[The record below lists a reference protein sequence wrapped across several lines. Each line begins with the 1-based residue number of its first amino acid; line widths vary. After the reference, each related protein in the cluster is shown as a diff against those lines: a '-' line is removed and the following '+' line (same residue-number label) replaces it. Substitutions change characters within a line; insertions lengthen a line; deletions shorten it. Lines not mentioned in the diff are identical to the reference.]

1 MSEEKMNDSLGVA
14 NDESPK
20 KELLIVDDDESYLK
34 LLKKW
39 MSEAHKAT
47 AVKSGIQALKYLEGH
62 RPDLVLLDYEMPE
75 ITGGDVLK
83 KMREKPE
90 TADIPVYFLTG
101 NADPEFLEKI
111 AELNP
116 DGYLVKTMRRSEI
129 AAAVDV
135 FFAKKRK

>member
-1 MSEEKMNDSLGVA
+1 MSEELKNDALSGA

-34 LLKKW
+34 LIKKW
-39 MSEAHKAT
+39 MSESHKAT
-47 AVKSGIQALKYLEGH
+47 AVKSGLQALKYLDGH

-75 ITGGDVLK
+75 ITGGDVLT

-90 TADIPVYFLTG
+90 TADIPVFFLTG
-101 NADPEFLEKI
+101 NADADFIAKI
-111 AELNP
+111 VELNP
-116 DGYLVKTMRRSEI
+116 DGYLLKTMRRSEI

-135 FFAKKRK
+135 FFAKKP

>member
-1 MSEEKMNDSLGVA
+1 MSEELKNDALSGA

-34 LLKKW
+34 LIKKW
-39 MSEAHKAT
+39 MSESHKAT
-47 AVKSGIQALKYLEGH
+47 AVKSGLQALKYLEGH

-75 ITGGDVLK
+75 ITGGDVLT

-90 TADIPVYFLTG
+90 TADIPVFFLTG
-101 NADPEFLEKI
+101 NAAPEFLEKI

-116 DGYLVKTMRRSEI
+116 DGYLLKTMRRSEI

-135 FFAKKRK
+135 FFAKKP

>member
-1 MSEEKMNDSLGVA
+1 MSEEKRNDALGGA

-34 LLKKW
+34 LIKKW

-62 RPDLVLLDYEMPE
+62 KPDLVLLDYEMPE
-75 ITGGDVLK
+75 LNGGDVLQ

-90 TADIPVYFLTG
+90 TADIPVFFLTG
-101 NADPEFLEKI
+101 NADDDFITKI
-111 AELNP
+111 TELNP
-116 DGYLVKTMRRSEI
+116 DGYLLKTMRRREI
-129 AAAVDV
+129 AAAVEA
-135 FFAKKRK
+135 FFAKRP

>member
-1 MSEEKMNDSLGVA
+1 MSEEKKNGSLGVA

-34 LLKKW
+34 LIKKW

-83 KMREKPE
+83 KMREKLE

>member
-1 MSEEKMNDSLGVA
+1 MSEEKRNDALGGA

-34 LLKKW
+34 LIKKW

-75 ITGGDVLK
+75 LNGGDVLQ

-90 TADIPVYFLTG
+90 TADIPVFFLTG
-101 NADPEFLEKI
+101 NADDDFITKI
-111 AELNP
+111 TELNP
-116 DGYLVKTMRRSEI
+116 DGYLLTTMRRREI
-129 AAAVDV
+129 AAAVEA
-135 FFAKKRK
+135 FFAK

>member
-1 MSEEKMNDSLGVA
+1 MSEDLKNDALSGA

-34 LLKKW
+34 LIKKW
-39 MSEAHKAT
+39 MSESHKAT
-47 AVKSGIQALKYLEGH
+47 AVKSGLQALKYLEGH

-75 ITGGDVLK
+75 ITGGDVLT

-90 TADIPVYFLTG
+90 TADIPVFFLTG

-116 DGYLVKTMRRSEI
+116 DGYLLKTMRRSEI

-135 FFAKKRK
+135 FFAKKP

>member
-1 MSEEKMNDSLGVA
+1 MSEEKMNDLLGGA
-14 NDESPK
+14 NGESQK

-34 LLKKW
+34 LITKW

-75 ITGGDVLK
+75 LNGGDVLT

-90 TADIPVYFLTG
+90 TADIPIFFLTG
-101 NADPEFLEKI
+101 NADADFIAKI
-111 AELNP
+111 VELNP
-116 DGYLVKTMRRSEI
+116 DGYLLKTMRRREL
-129 AAAVDV
+129 ATAVEA
-135 FFAKKRK
+135 FFSKRP

>member
-1 MSEEKMNDSLGVA
+1 MSEELKNDALSGA

-34 LLKKW
+34 LIKKW
-39 MSEAHKAT
+39 MSESHKAT
-47 AVKSGIQALKYLEGH
+47 AVKSGLQALKYLEGH

-75 ITGGDVLK
+75 ITGGDVLT

-90 TADIPVYFLTG
+90 TADIPVFFLTG
-101 NADPEFLEKI
+101 NVDDDFIAKI
-111 AELNP
+111 MELNP
-116 DGYLVKTMRRSEI
+116 DGYLLKTMRRSEI

-135 FFAKKRK
+135 FFAKKP

>member
-1 MSEEKMNDSLGVA
+1 MSEELKNDALSGA

-34 LLKKW
+34 LIKKW

-75 ITGGDVLK
+75 LNGGDVLT

-90 TADIPVYFLTG
+90 TADIPVFFLTG

-116 DGYLVKTMRRSEI
+116 DGYLLKTMRRREI
-129 AAAVDV
+129 AAAVEA
-135 FFAKKRK
+135 FFAKRP

>member
-1 MSEEKMNDSLGVA
+1 MSEEKKSDALNGA

-34 LLKKW
+34 LIKKW

-75 ITGGDVLK
+75 LTGGDVLT

-90 TADIPVYFLTG
+90 TADIPVFFLTG
-101 NADPEFLEKI
+101 NADADFIAKI
-111 AELNP
+111 VELNP
-116 DGYLVKTMRRSEI
+116 DGYLLKTMRRSEI
-129 AAAVDV
+129 SAAVED
-135 FFAKKRK
+135 FFAKRP

>member
-1 MSEEKMNDSLGVA
+1 MAEENKNDALGGA

-34 LLKKW
+34 LIKKW

-75 ITGGDVLK
+75 LTGGDVLTR
-83 KMREKPE
+83 MREKPE
-90 TADIPVYFLTG
+90 TADIPVFFLTG
-101 NADPEFLEKI
+101 NADADFIAKI

-116 DGYLVKTMRRSEI
+116 DGYLLKTMRRSEI
-129 AAAVDV
+129 AAAVNV
-135 FFAKKRK
+135 FFEKKP

>member
-1 MSEEKMNDSLGVA
+1 MSEELKNDALGGA
-14 NDESPK
+14 NDGSPK

-34 LLKKW
+34 LIKKW
-39 MSEAHKAT
+39 MSESHKAT
-47 AVKSGIQALKYLEGH
+47 AVKSGLQALKYLEGH

-75 ITGGDVLK
+75 ITGGDVLT

-90 TADIPVYFLTG
+90 TADIPVFFLTG

-116 DGYLVKTMRRSEI
+116 DGYLLKTMRRSEI

-135 FFAKKRK
+135 FFAKKP

>member
-1 MSEEKMNDSLGVA
+1 MSEELKNDALSGA

-34 LLKKW
+34 LIKKW
-39 MSEAHKAT
+39 MSESHKAT
-47 AVKSGIQALKYLEGH
+47 AVKSGLQALKYLEGH

-75 ITGGDVLK
+75 ITGGDVLT

-90 TADIPVYFLTG
+90 TADIPVFFLTG

-116 DGYLVKTMRRSEI
+116 DGYLLKTMRRSEI

-135 FFAKKRK
+135 FFAKKP

>member
-1 MSEEKMNDSLGVA
+1 MSEELKNDALSGA

-34 LLKKW
+34 LIKKW
-39 MSEAHKAT
+39 MSESHKAT
-47 AVKSGIQALKYLEGH
+47 AVKSGLQALKYLEGH

-75 ITGGDVLK
+75 LTGGDVLT

-90 TADIPVYFLTG
+90 TADIPVFFLTG
-101 NADPEFLEKI
+101 NADADFI
-111 AELNP
+111 AKVVELNP
-116 DGYLVKTMRRSEI
+116 DGYLLKTMRRSEI

-135 FFAKKRK
+135 FFAKKP